1 MVKHNNAISDSH
13 FRKDWERHVYTWFDQ
28 APQKKAR
35 RLKRQRKAA
44 RVFPRPVKGLLRP
57 IVRCPSAKYNTHIRE
72 GYGFSYEELK
82 AAGVNRREARS
93 IGISVDARRRNK
105 SNSSFEP
112 NVDRLKQ
119 YLSKLVLWPRK
130 VSKSKLRNKG
140 KELQEKEGKA
150 KEDTT
155 VATTET
161 PKTDTK
167 PRKQKD
173 VKKVK
178 IPPYKQVKTV
188 LPIKHPQ
195 PKVEWRVIGDY
206 ERKGPGAYV
215 TMVTARTTARKVGK
229 KAKAEAEA
237 ADLAFKKAASG
248 V

>member
-1 MVKHNNAISDSH
+1 MVKHNNAISDAH

-72 GYGFSYEELK
+72 GYGFTFEELK
-82 AAGVNRREARS
+82 AAGVNRKEARS
-93 IGISVDARRRNK
+93 IGISVDPRRRNK

-112 NVDRLKQ
+112 NVERLKK
-119 YLSKLVLWPRK
+119 YLSKLVLWPKK
-130 VSKSKLRNKG
+130 VSKSKLRAKG
-140 KELQEKEGKA
+140 KELQEKQDK
-150 KEDTT
+150 T
-155 VATTET
+155 VATTEAT
-161 PKTDTK
+161 KTEAKTEAK
-167 PRKQKD
+167 KRPAP
-173 VKKVK
+173 KKVK
-178 IPPYKQVKTV
+178 IPPYKQVKRV
-188 LPIKHPQ
+188 LPIKHPK

-215 TMVTARTTARKVGK
+215 TMVTARSAARKVGK
-229 KAKAEAEA
+229 KTKAEQEA
-237 ADLAFKKAASG
+237 ADMAFKKAASG